1 MTPEIRSKSANACAK
16 VNASYQGTTSVVPY
30 SIDSARVL
38 TPETHDGSAMN
49 LFRTLRRLNTRAAI
63 VYCAIFLLACA
74 SVWAPIAR
82 AQQTDHAKKLG
93 MNLMCMCGCAQV
105 LVQCNHLNCPSSAPM
120 LKELDE
126 RIATGES
133 DETVIQD
140 FIKGYGVAVLSS
152 PPNTGFNRV
161 AWLLPS
167 VAFALGLGVIALVIN
182 HWRKRPVLATAAPQ
196 TSQVGIS
203 SDALARAREKVD
215 RETEE

>member
-1 MTPEIRSKSANACAK
+1 MTPRPKPEIR
-16 VNASYQGTTSVVPY
+16 
-30 SIDSARVL
+30 VL
-38 TPETHDGSAMN
+38 IIY
-49 LFRTLRRLNTRAAI
+49 AAT
-63 VYCAIFLLACA
+63 FLLASA
-74 SVWAPIAR
+74 FLLAPIAR

-120 LKELDE
+120 LKELDD

-167 VAFALGLGVIALVIN
+167 IAFAMGLGVIALVIN
-182 HWRKRPVLATAAPQ
+182 HWRKRPVPAIAAPQ
-196 TSQVGIS
+196 SSQAGIS
-203 SDALARAREKVD
+203 PDALARAREKVD

>member
-1 MTPEIRSKSANACAK
+1 MTPRTNLRSATNISHADTR
-16 VNASYQGTTSVVPY
+16 VHSDGLYQGTTSVVPY
-30 SIDSARVL
+30 RSESAGVL
-38 TPETHDGSAMN
+38 TPAASS
-49 LFRTLRRLNTRAAI
+49 LNIRVLV
-63 VYCAIFLLACA
+63 VYAEILLLASA
-74 SVWAPIAR
+74 FLYAPIAQ

-93 MNLMCMCGCAQV
+93 LNLMCMCGCAQV

-133 DETVIQD
+133 DELVIQD

-167 VAFALGLGVIALVIN
+167 VAFALGLGLIALVIN
-182 HWRKRPVLATAAPQ
+182 HWRKRPVLAAAAPQ
-196 TSQVGIS
+196 SSQVRIS
-203 SDALARAREKVD
+203 PDALARAREKVD

>member
-1 MTPEIRSKSANACAK
+1 MKPRSKLD
-16 VNASYQGTTSVVPY
+16 T
-30 SIDSARVL
+30 RVW
-38 TPETHDGSAMN
+38 
-49 LFRTLRRLNTRAAI
+49 I
-63 VYCAIFLLACA
+63 VYAAIFLLASA
-74 SVWAPIAR
+74 SIWAPIAH

-93 MNLMCMCGCAQV
+93 LNLMCMCGCAQV

-126 RIATGES
+126 HIAAGES
-133 DETVIQD
+133 DELVIQD

-182 HWRKRPVLATAAPQ
+182 HWRKRPILATATPQ
-196 TSQVGIS
+196 VSQVSIS
-203 SDALARAREKVD
+203 PDALARAREKVD

>member
-1 MTPEIRSKSANACAK
+1 MTPRTKL
-16 VNASYQGTTSVVPY
+16 
-30 SIDSARVL
+30 DSRVCL
-38 TPETHDGSAMN
+38 VY
-49 LFRTLRRLNTRAAI
+49 AAI
-63 VYCAIFLLACA
+63 LLLACA
-74 SVWAPIAR
+74 SIWAPIAS

-93 MNLMCMCGCAQV
+93 LNLMCMCGCAQV

-120 LKELDE
+120 LKELDDH
-126 RIATGES
+126 IAAGES
-133 DETVIQD
+133 DEAVIQD

-182 HWRKRPVLATAAPQ
+182 HWRKRPMVAAASSEAPQ
-196 TSQVGIS
+196 INIS
-203 SDALARAREKVD
+203 ADALARARKRVD

>member
-1 MTPEIRSKSANACAK
+1 MQLRTKLD
-16 VNASYQGTTSVVPY
+16 T
-30 SIDSARVL
+30 RVFL
-38 TPETHDGSAMN
+38 
-49 LFRTLRRLNTRAAI
+49 LYAAI
-63 VYCAIFLLACA
+63 LLLASA

-93 MNLMCMCGCAQV
+93 LNLMCMCGCAQV

-120 LKELDE
+120 LKDLDE

-133 DETVIQD
+133 DELVIQD

-182 HWRKRPVLATAAPQ
+182 HWRKRPMLVTATPQ
-196 TSQVGIS
+196 SSQVQIS
-203 SDALARAREKVD
+203 PDALARAREKVD

>member
-1 MTPEIRSKSANACAK
+1 MTPRTKS
-16 VNASYQGTTSVVPY
+16 
-30 SIDSARVL
+30 DLRVW
-38 TPETHDGSAMN
+38 A
-49 LFRTLRRLNTRAAI
+49 
-63 VYCAIFLLACA
+63 VYVAVLLLASA
-74 SVWAPIAR
+74 SLYVPIAR

-93 MNLMCMCGCAQV
+93 LNLMCMCGCAQV

-120 LKELDE
+120 LKDLDE

-133 DETVIQD
+133 DELVIQD

-167 VAFALGLGVIALVIN
+167 VSFALGLGVIALVIN
-182 HWRKRPVLATAAPQ
+182 HWRKRPMLVTATPQ
-196 TSQVGIS
+196 ASTGNIS
-203 SDALARAREKVD
+203 ADALARAREKVD

>member
-1 MTPEIRSKSANACAK
+1 M
-16 VNASYQGTTSVVPY
+16 
-30 SIDSARVL
+30 
-38 TPETHDGSAMN
+38 
-49 LFRTLRRLNTRAAI
+49 TLRPNHDNHVWRVWI
-63 VYCAIFLLACA
+63 VYAAVFLLASA
-74 SVWAPIAR
+74 SLWVPIAR

-93 MNLMCMCGCAQV
+93 LNIMCMCGCAQV

-120 LKELDE
+120 LKELDD

-133 DETVIQD
+133 DELVIQD

-167 VAFALGLGVIALVIN
+167 IVFALGLGLVALVIN
-182 HWRKRPVLATAAPQ
+182 HWRKRPILAAAAAQ
-196 TSQVGIS
+196 SSQVHIS
-203 SDALARAREKVD
+203 ADALARARERVD

>member
-1 MTPEIRSKSANACAK
+1 MTFRSKP
-16 VNASYQGTTSVVPY
+16 V
-30 SIDSARVL
+30 ARVV
-38 TPETHDGSAMN
+38 A
-49 LFRTLRRLNTRAAI
+49 
-63 VYCAIFLLACA
+63 VYAAIFLLAGA
-74 SVWAPIAR
+74 SLLIPVAH

-93 MNLMCMCGCAQV
+93 LNLMCMCGCAQV

-133 DETVIQD
+133 DELVIQD

-152 PPNTGFNRV
+152 PTSTGFNRV

-167 VAFALGLGVIALVIN
+167 GAFVLGLGVIALVIS
-182 HWRKRPVLATAAPQ
+182 HWRKRPIHATAGPHD
-196 TSQVGIS
+196 SQVNIS
-203 SDALARAREKVD
+203 ADALARAREKVD